1 MLAPA
6 AAVVEEVVEE
16 VEVEFEKKVAAV
28 AAASGVRVDPNDF
41 WYPATLPK
49 EVHRW
54 SRPP

>member
-1 MLAPA
+1 M
-6 AAVVEEVVEE
+6 VEEVVEE

-28 AAASGVRVDPNDF
+28 SGVRVDPNDF
-41 WYPATLPK
+41 WYPATRPK